1 MSFIKQCK
9 FLVWYFFIA
18 FTCTMYTVT
27 LPANIVIGIVTNS
40 VSKHIHTVHTHCKN
54 GVVMYKCWYTKVLD
68 WSTLKIHVEY
78 PDTGKQVHHWWQDL
92 MYNAWSS
99 KGK

>member
-27 LPANIVIGIVTNS
+27 LPANIVISIVTNS

-54 GVVMYKCWYTKVLD
+54 GVVMYKCVGLVYFK
-68 WSTLKIHVEY
+68 KIHV
-78 PDTGKQVHHWWQDL
+78 DGKIWCTMLDPVKV
-92 MYNAWSS
+92 N
-99 KGK
+99 KGRKSLLSEVI